1 MGLMRHQEVEIL
13 IYSSELR
20 LEPINGEYRIMNHR
34 RIILDH
40 LPLALGA
47 EILYAM
53 QQLEQDIWETA
64 YYAGW
69 DRAKEEEI
77 N

>member
-1 MGLMRHQEVEIL
+1 M

-20 LEPINGEYRIMNHR
+20 LEPINGEYRIMNHG

-53 QQLEQDIWETA
+53 QQLEQDTWDVA
-64 YYAGW
+64 YWAGW
-69 DRAKEEEI
+69 EEAKEAEI

>member
-20 LEPINGEYRIMNHR
+20 LEPINGEYRIMNHG

-40 LPLALGA
+40 LSLALGA

-53 QQLEQDIWETA
+53 QQLEQDTWEAA

-69 DRAKEEEI
+69 DRAKAEEI